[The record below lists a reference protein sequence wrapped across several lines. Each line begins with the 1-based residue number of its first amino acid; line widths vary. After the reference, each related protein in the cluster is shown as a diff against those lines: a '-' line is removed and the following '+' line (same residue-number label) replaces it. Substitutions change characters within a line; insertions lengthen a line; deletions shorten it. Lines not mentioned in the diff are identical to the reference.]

1 MLSECAVF
9 IVELT
14 TRQGRVSERYE
25 TYAEARRRVEQF
37 PADSLVGLA
46 FIFQELPDG
55 SERLVREDGKPL
67 QFHRRLVEEAKDCS
81 DEPLPLVEGAP
92 GLLESGGKLRFL
104 EPQPTSD
111 DWNDP
116 PFLG

>member
-1 MLSECAVF
+1 MF

-25 TYAEARRRVEQF
+25 TYAEARQHVEQF
-37 PADSLVGLA
+37 PADSVVGLA

-67 QFHRRLVEEAKDCS
+67 QFHRRLVEEAKDCA
-81 DEPLPLVEGAP
+81 DEPLPLVGDAP
-92 GLLESGGKLRFL
+92 GLLGSGGKLKRI
-104 EPQPTSD
+104 PVQR
-111 DWNDP
+111 
-116 PFLG
+116 GR